1 MKEHTSA
8 KLEKSSDGPISLFFN
23 RPVSKKISGFLA
35 ARGCLPNAVTA
46 FSLALGI
53 VGAIGIGFHVW
64 WLGALLLQLSSVFA
78 GVDGEVARRLNLQS
92 PFGDFFDTV
101 SDRLVEYVA
110 FIGIAIGLVR
120 LEDLSS
126 WAWPI
131 VSLLL
136 GGSFLLTT
144 LSEKYRS
151 STQKNYPK
159 KKFEGFFSYFTSGRD
174 ARIFWIAIILLL
186 GHFSLGILVWSLMT
200 VAVLMHCNAL
210 LRFFQIRKLGF
221 GDL

>member
-1 MKEHTSA
+1 
-8 KLEKSSDGPISLFFN
+8 
-23 RPVSKKISGFLA
+23 
-35 ARGCLPNAVTA
+35 
-46 FSLALGI
+46 
-53 VGAIGIGFHVW
+53 
-64 WLGALLLQLSSVFA
+64 
-78 GVDGEVARRLNLQS
+78 
-92 PFGDFFDTV
+92 
-101 SDRLVEYVA
+101 LVEYVA

-120 LEDLSS
+120 LEDLNS

-131 VSLLL
+131 MSLLL
-136 GGSFLLTT
+136 GGSLLLTT

-159 KKFEGFFSYFTSGRD
+159 KKFEGFFSYLTSGRD

-186 GHFSLGILVWSLMT
+186 GHFSLGILVWSLMA
-200 VAVLMHCNAL
+200 VAVLMHFNAV